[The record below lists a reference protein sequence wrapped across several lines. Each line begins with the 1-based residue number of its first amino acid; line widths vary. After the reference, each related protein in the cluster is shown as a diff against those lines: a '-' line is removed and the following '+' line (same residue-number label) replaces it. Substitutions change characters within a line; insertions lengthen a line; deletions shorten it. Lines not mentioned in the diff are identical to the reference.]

1 MYIETPIWNLILSYA
16 SCVCIVFMWY
26 WLLIYF
32 GIKRNEKEDLETYT
46 FFNKLLLKSSLYLLI
61 IPCIILFIISLLYP
75 QWIED
80 LWASIV
86 HNITHDTTRLLLLFA
101 LSVIVSLLVSIPIR
115 DNGWRTYFSI
125 VYLLIPIVFL
135 ISILLLNFSFTTII
149 IILGFIGLVL
159 SGKIIGL

>member
-1 MYIETPIWNLILSYA
+1 MYIETPIWYLILSYA

-46 FFNKLLLKSSLYLLI
+46 FFNKFLLKSSLYLLI

-101 LSVIVSLLVSIPIR
+101 LSVIVSLLVCIPIR

>member
-159 SGKIIGL
+159 SGKIIG